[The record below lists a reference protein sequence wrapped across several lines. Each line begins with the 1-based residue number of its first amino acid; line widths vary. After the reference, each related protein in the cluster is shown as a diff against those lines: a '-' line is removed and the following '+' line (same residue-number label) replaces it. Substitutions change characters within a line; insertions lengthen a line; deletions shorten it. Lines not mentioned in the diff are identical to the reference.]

1 MHEDAEHRGEES
13 DEPRDREPRDRSAE
27 SADRE
32 PKRADDRPHLT
43 RREREERWPIG

>member
-1 MHEDAEHRGEES
+1 MHEDAEHRS
-13 DEPRDREPRDRSAE
+13 QKPDEPRDREPRDRSAE
-27 SADRE
+27 PADRE